1 MLVLLVALAATLQ
14 ISDKLDPSGTADVRG
29 AARRM
34 AEVEVVLGYNESGD
48 VVCATRKSSGLP
60 QIDAMICRDSAVCLK
75 RSDATREQVNSCI
88 EKRKPRLIRKI
99 EKELKTMVDNDA

>member
-1 MLVLLVALAATLQ
+1 MLALLVVLVSCMQ
-14 ISDKLDPSGTADVRG
+14 ISDKVDPSGAADVRG

-34 AEVEVVLGYNESGD
+34 AEVEVVLGYNDRGE

-75 RSDATREQVNSCI
+75 RSEATREQVNSCI
-88 EKRKPRLIRKI
+88 EKRKPRLIKKI
-99 EKELKTMVDNDA
+99 ENELRTLVDNDA